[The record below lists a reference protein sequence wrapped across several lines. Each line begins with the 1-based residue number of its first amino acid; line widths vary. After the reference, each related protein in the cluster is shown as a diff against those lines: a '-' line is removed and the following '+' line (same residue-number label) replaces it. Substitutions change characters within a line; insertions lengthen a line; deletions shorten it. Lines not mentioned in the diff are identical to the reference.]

1 MLNEII
7 KNSEDYVFDLLRK
20 ESKPEKYYHNLSH
33 TLDVIKYSQII
44 GKSENISDED
54 LEILNIA
61 AAFHDIGYI
70 FIDEGHEE
78 KSASMAQEFLESQ
91 NYPEDKIQK
100 VKECILATKVPQKP
114 KNLMEEILCD
124 ADLNHIGSKNFFEKN
139 DLYLAEL
146 KSERGKDISEMDWIE
161 STLKFVSGHKFFT
174 QYAKDNFQEQK
185 EKNIKKLKKQLKKR
199 IEKGVEKLE
208 EKHDELAKENKIKS
222 KLGLG
227 KGAERGVETM
237 FRNVMRTHVE
247 FSGMAD
253 NKANIMI
260 SVNTLVL
267 TVIFAVMVRKL
278 DSNPHLIIP
287 TLLLIGFCLV
297 ALIFAVMVTRP
308 NVTEGTFT
316 KDDIHN
322 KKANLLFFGNFFNM
336 NLDDFEWGMKELI
349 NDRNYLYST
358 MINDFY
364 HLGQVLGRKYKY
376 LRICY
381 NVFIFGFIISVIAY
395 TIAIIYAPTPTQ
407 IGPFLE

>member
-7 KNSEDYVFDLLRK
+7 KNSEDYVFALLREK
-20 ESKPEKYYHNLSH
+20 SKPEKYYHNLSH
-33 TLDVIKYSQII
+33 TLDVIKYSQLI
-44 GKSENISDED
+44 GSSENLSEED

-61 AAFHDIGYI
+61 AAFHDLGYI

-78 KSASMAQEFLESQ
+78 KSAAMAHEFLKSQ
-91 NYPEDKIQK
+91 NYPEEKINK
-100 VKECILATKVPQKP
+100 IKECILATKVPQKP
-114 KNLMEEILCD
+114 KNLLEEILCD

-139 DLYLAEL
+139 DLYLAEIES
-146 KSERGKDISEMDWIE
+146 KHEANISTISWLS
-161 STLKFVSGHKFFT
+161 STLKFITDHKYFT
-174 QYAKDNFQEQK
+174 QYAKDNFEEQK
-185 EKNIKKLKKQLKKR
+185 EKNIKKLKKQLKRKM
-199 IEKGVEKLE
+199 EKGVGKLE
-208 EKHDELAKENKIKS
+208 DKHEQLAKENKIKN
-222 KLGLG
+222 KKGLE

-278 DSNPHLIIP
+278 DTNPHLIIP
-287 TLLLIGFCLV
+287 TLLLIAFCLV

-336 NLDDFEWGMKELI
+336 KLDDFEWGMNEMI

-395 TIAIIYAPTPTQ
+395 TIAIIYAPTTTQ

>member
-1 MLNEII
+1 
-7 KNSEDYVFDLLRK
+7 
-20 ESKPEKYYHNLSH
+20 
-33 TLDVIKYSQII
+33 
-44 GKSENISDED
+44 
-54 LEILNIA
+54 
-61 AAFHDIGYI
+61 
-70 FIDEGHEE
+70 
-78 KSASMAQEFLESQ
+78 
-91 NYPEDKIQK
+91 
-100 VKECILATKVPQKP
+100 
-114 KNLMEEILCD
+114 LCD

-146 KSERGKDISEMDWIE
+146 NSDHRKNISEIDWIE
-161 STLKFVSGHKFFT
+161 STLKFVTGHKFFT
-174 QYAKDNFQEQK
+174 QYAKDNFEEQK
-185 EKNIKKLKKQLKKR
+185 EKNIKKLKKQLKKK

-208 EKHDELAKENKIKS
+208 EKNDELAEENKIKS
-222 KLGLG
+222 KIGLG

-308 NVTEGTFT
+308 NVTEGIFT

-336 NLDDFEWGMKELI
+336 ELNDFEWGMKELI
-349 NDRNYLYST
+349 NDRNFLYST

-395 TIAIIYAPTPTQ
+395 TIAIIYAPTTTQ

>member
-1 MLNEII
+1 MLKEII

-20 ESKPEKYYHNLSH
+20 ESKPEKFYHSISH
-33 TLDVIKYSQII
+33 TLDVIKYSQLI
-44 GKSENISDED
+44 GASEQLSEDD
-54 LEILNIA
+54 LEILYIA
-61 AAFHDIGYI
+61 AAFHDLGYI
-70 FIDEGHEE
+70 YIDEGHEE
-78 KSASMAQEFLESQ
+78 KSAVMAEAFLKSQ
-91 NYPEDKIQK
+91 NYPQEKINK
-100 VKECILATKVPQKP
+100 IKECILSTNVPQKP
-114 KNLMEEILCD
+114 KTLIENILCD
-124 ADLNHIGSKNFFEKN
+124 ADLNHLGSKSFFEKN
-139 DLYLAEL
+139 DLYRAEL
-146 KSERGKDISEMDWIE
+146 ESKRDQSISEIGWLE
-161 STLKFVSGHKFFT
+161 STIKFVTSHKYFT
-174 QYAKDNFQEQK
+174 NYAKENFEERK
-185 EKNIKKLKKQLKKR
+185 EKNIKRLKKQLKKK
-199 IEKGVEKLE
+199 IEKGIEKLE
-208 EKHDELAKENKIKS
+208 DVQEQLAKDNNIKD
-222 KLGLG
+222 KKGLG

-267 TVIFAVMVRKL
+267 TVIFAIMVRKL
-278 DSNPHLIIP
+278 DTNPHLIIP
-287 TLLLIGFCLV
+287 TLLLIGFCLI

-316 KDDIHN
+316 KDDIHK

-336 NLDDFEWGMKELI
+336 KLVDFEWGMLEMI

-358 MINDFY
+358 MIKDFY
-364 HLGQVLGRKYKY
+364 YLGQVLGRKYKY

-407 IGPFLE
+407 IGPFLD